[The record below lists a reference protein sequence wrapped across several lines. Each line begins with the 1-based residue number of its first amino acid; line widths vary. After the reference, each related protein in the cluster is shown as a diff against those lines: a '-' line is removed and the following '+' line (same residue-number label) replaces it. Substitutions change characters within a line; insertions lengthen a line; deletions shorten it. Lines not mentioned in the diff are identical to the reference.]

1 MHELTLLNEMVAML
15 VGAAVAAGF
24 PPVLSGAFWIMVAV
38 YGVVSVLFDDETPR
52 GIPGLEYI
60 QARRPNLF
68 KSEQ

>member
-1 MHELTLLNEMVAML
+1 MHEVALLDEMIAML
-15 VGAAVAAGF
+15 VGAVVAAGF
-24 PPVLSGAFWIMVAV
+24 PPVSSGAFWAMVAL
-38 YGVVSVLFDDETPR
+38 YWVVSVLFDDETPR

>member
-1 MHELTLLNEMVAML
+1 
-15 VGAAVAAGF
+15 
-24 PPVLSGAFWIMVAV
+24 MVAV